1 MRRRDCLGALALLAA
16 PTARAADPIAVGV
29 DANNPPFMYAEAGQ
43 AAGLYP
49 VLLRALFA
57 QAGLPLK
64 LEAKPWKR
72 CLQDTDEG
80 RAGTGGIYKN
90 EERLRKYDFSEA
102 LFVERMAVY
111 QHRSHPFAFNGLE
124 SLYGKRVGVARGWS
138 YGDGFDKAAREGLIQ
153 IEEVGADAQNFQKLA
168 NLRLDAVLAV
178 EEAGTAHL
186 AQPGLQDI
194 VKSPRYLF
202 ENPTYLAFA
211 KTARQTAILT
221 AINHALEVLRR
232 QGRLEALA
240 AQALG

>member
-1 MRRRDCLGALALLAA
+1 MQRRDCLWSLALLAT
-16 PTARAADPIAVGV
+16 PGLGAAEPIVVGV
-29 DANNPPFMYAEAGQ
+29 DANNPPFMYAEGAQ

-57 QAGLPLK
+57 QAGLALK

-90 EERLRKYDFSEA
+90 EERMRKYDFSEA

-111 QHRSHPFAFNGLE
+111 HHRNRPVVFDGLE
-124 SLYGKRVGVARGWS
+124 SLHGKRVGVARGWS
-138 YGDGFDKAAREGLIQ
+138 YGDAFDRAAREGLIAT
-153 IEEVGADAQNFQKLA
+153 EEVSADAQNFQKLA
-168 NLRLDAVLAV
+168 AGRLEAVLAID
-178 EEAGTAHL
+178 EAGAAQL
-186 AQPGLQDI
+186 AQPGMQDI
-194 VKSPRYLF
+194 AKSPRYLF

-211 KTARQTAILT
+211 KTAQQGATLA
-221 AINHALEVLRR
+221 AINRALETLRR
-232 QGRLEALA
+232 QGRLQVLA